1 MNDNKNLKNVEIPEF
16 IAVMCEGPNRGI
28 KLNPKDQTR
37 TNATKKHL
45 RKRQG
50 FALKISV
57 DVKTSLVDS
66 DLLVKEHQ
74 FRFFE

>member
-1 MNDNKNLKNVEIPEF
+1 MNDNKKLKNIEIPKF
-16 IAVMCEGPNRGI
+16 IGVTGERVNRDI

-66 DLLVKEHQ
+66 DLLEKEHQ